1 MPMPVEP
8 MYYAT
13 PMGSSRPGGLAGMA
27 IVSILIG
34 SFSILLSIFGL
45 LIAPT
50 ARALT
55 AVPAPATPGGGAAV
69 YSGPTGFEDDESEEA
84 PITIPDRMTPP
95 QRQVIAAALQRRQGF
110 SPRRA
115 HMLDLLLAKGGDE
128 IFSFDAAGMTPQNVI
143 GAVSNAGEFQTTG
156 DRPGNTFFVF
166 ETGRLELADDHAV
179 FAPTHGDAIRVYESA
194 DAPKAAAPATTAP
207 MLFMPPPP
215 PPPPP
220 GWMMGYGIAV
230 LGNVLA
236 AVWLVICAVLV
247 LRRSPL
253 GRRCHLIYAAAK
265 ILTSIA
271 LALTI
276 AELFNPTAGLV
287 VGLVGI
293 VYPLIVLV
301 VFNTPGVRTYYAPAV
316 TT

>member
-13 PMGSSRPGGLAGMA
+13 PMGSSRPGGLGGMA

-34 SFSILLSIFGL
+34 SFSILISIFGL
-45 LIAPT
+45 LIAPS
-50 ARALT
+50 ARTLT
-55 AVPAPATPGGGAAV
+55 AVAAPAPATPGGAAV
-69 YSGPTGFEDDESEEA
+69 YSGPTGFEHEPEEA
-84 PITIPDRMTPP
+84 PIVVPDRMTPP
-95 QRQVIAAALQRRQGF
+95 QRQVIAAALQRRQTF
-110 SPRRA
+110 SAQRA
-115 HMLDLLLAKGGDE
+115 HVLDLLLAKGGDE
-128 IFSFDAAGMTPQNVI
+128 IFSFDAAGMTPQNI
-143 GAVSNAGEFQTTG
+143 LGAVSNAGEFRTTG
-156 DRPGNTFFVF
+156 DRPGNTYFVF

-179 FAPTHGDAIRVYESA
+179 FAPTQGDAIRVYESP
-194 DAPKAAAPATTAP
+194 DAPKAAAPAAP
-207 MLFMPPPP
+207 ATIVYTPPPP

-236 AVWLVICAVLV
+236 GVWLVICAVLV

-265 ILTSIA
+265 IVTSIA

-276 AELFNPTAGLV
+276 AELFSPTFGLV

-293 VYPLIVLV
+293 AYPLIVLL
-301 VFNTPGVRTYYAPAV
+301 VFNTPGVRTYYGTGV
-316 TT
+316 TS

>member
-1 MPMPVEP
+1 
-8 MYYAT
+8 
-13 PMGSSRPGGLAGMA
+13 
-27 IVSILIG
+27 
-34 SFSILLSIFGL
+34 
-45 LIAPT
+45 
-50 ARALT
+50 
-55 AVPAPATPGGGAAV
+55 
-69 YSGPTGFEDDESEEA
+69 
-84 PITIPDRMTPP
+84 
-95 QRQVIAAALQRRQGF
+95 
-110 SPRRA
+110 
-115 HMLDLLLAKGGDE
+115 
-128 IFSFDAAGMTPQNVI
+128 
-143 GAVSNAGEFQTTG
+143 
-156 DRPGNTFFVF
+156 
-166 ETGRLELADDHAV
+166 
-179 FAPTHGDAIRVYESA
+179 
-194 DAPKAAAPATTAP
+194 
-207 MLFMPPPP
+207 
-215 PPPPP
+215 
-220 GWMMGYGIAV
+220 MMGYGIAV

-276 AELFNPTAGLV
+276 AELFNPTVGLV